1 MNSIARLLLACLTA
15 LWLNAAAADR
25 PPLPTEAKQVHMGV
39 ASCANSVCHGSVIP
53 QVNTDIGHDE
63 YTIWSRKDPH
73 SQTYRNMARGAYLE
87 ITRKLGLKPPQR
99 EPVCLACHGSNV
111 APKYRGPKFSLDD
124 GIGCETCHGGAERYL
139 SSHTEAGATRASN
152 IRDGLYPT
160 DNMID
165 RARLCLSCHYGTK
178 KQFVTHEIMG
188 AGHPRLSFELDT
200 FSELLN
206 PHVTYDEDYRKRKP
220 VYSHVKMWA
229 LGQSLAAE
237 SMLSMIDDKHVAAAG
252 LFPELSLFDCHSCHH
267 PMSQKTWQKNPI
279 TGLPPGAVAL
289 NDSSLLMLRL
299 VLQEINAPLARE
311 LLTRLKEL
319 HGATNSSPWLTKKL
333 AVELQALVRSATAQ
347 IDRHEFSAP
356 QTVALTR
363 NLISTGIAGEYD
375 NYIAAEQCVMGI
387 GALVAAWNDI
397 KPFDSRT
404 TRMVS
409 DLMNILFDSV
419 ANDESFRPA
428 EFEAALA
435 KLKRGLLSQ

>member
-1 MNSIARLLLACLTA
+1 MNSITRFLLACLPA
-15 LWLNAAAADR
+15 LWLTAAAADR

-39 ASCANSVCHGSVIP
+39 ASCANSVCHGAVIP
-53 QVNTDIGHDE
+53 MVNTEIGHDE

-73 SQTYRNMARGAYLE
+73 AKTYRNMFRDDYLA
-87 ITRKLGLKPPQR
+87 ITRKLGLKAPYR
-99 EPVCLACHGSNV
+99 EPTCLACHGSNV
-111 APKYRGPKFSLDD
+111 APKYRGAKFSLDD

-139 SSHTEAGATRASN
+139 STHTEAGATRASN

-165 RARLCLSCHYGTK
+165 RARLCLSCHYGTNK
-178 KQFVTHEIMG
+178 HFVTHEIMG

-206 PHVTYDEDYRKRKP
+206 PHVVYDEDYRKRKP
-220 VYSHVKMWA
+220 VYTHVKMWA
-229 LGQSLAAE
+229 LGQSVAAE
-237 SMLSMIDDKHVAAAG
+237 SMLSMIDDKHLKSAG

-267 PMSQKTWQKNPI
+267 PMSQKTWEQNPI
-279 TGLPPGAVAL
+279 TGLGPGAVTL

-299 VLQEINAPLARE
+299 VLQEINAPLAEE
-311 LLTRLKEL
+311 LLRRLKEL
-319 HGATNSSPWLTKKL
+319 HAATNSSPWTTKKL
-333 AVELQALVRSATAQ
+333 AGELQALVRSSTAQ
-347 IDRHEFSAP
+347 IDRHEFSAR
-356 QTVALTR
+356 QTVALTN

-387 GALVAAWNDI
+387 GALVAAWNDF
-397 KPFDSRT
+397 KPFNSRT
-404 TRMVS
+404 TRLVS

-428 EFEAALA
+428 EFETALK